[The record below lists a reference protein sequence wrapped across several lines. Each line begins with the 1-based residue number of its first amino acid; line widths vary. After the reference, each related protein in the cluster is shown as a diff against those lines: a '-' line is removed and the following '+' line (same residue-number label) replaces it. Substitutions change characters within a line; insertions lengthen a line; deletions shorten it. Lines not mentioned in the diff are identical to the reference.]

1 MALSDRILVMYKGEI
16 IGNVLREDATREG
29 LGLLMAG
36 VHRSRS
42 RLNARQSVAGV
53 CAMGSSA
60 VPCVRR

>member
-36 VHRSRS
+36 VHPEP
-42 RLNARQSVAGV
+42 
-53 CAMGSSA
+53 
-60 VPCVRR
+60 VPA